1 MDFFEWKHLCE
12 EDRYLCL
19 EEFLNRHRS
28 HLVFVIEEA
37 IHQWPAD
44 ADELRQLC
52 GGDADVDYLG
62 EESPHWADNDGLY
75 YEITPKPRSGTKGKT
90 GEPFHV
96 VVYTF

>member
-1 MDFFEWKHLCE
+1 VDFFEWRNLCE

-37 IHQWPAD
+37 IHQAPAD

-62 EESPHWADNDGLY
+62 KDSPHWSDCDGLF
-75 YEITPKPRSGTKGKT
+75 YEITPKPRKGKKAEQA
-90 GEPFHV
+90 EPFHV
-96 VVYTF
+96 VVYVF